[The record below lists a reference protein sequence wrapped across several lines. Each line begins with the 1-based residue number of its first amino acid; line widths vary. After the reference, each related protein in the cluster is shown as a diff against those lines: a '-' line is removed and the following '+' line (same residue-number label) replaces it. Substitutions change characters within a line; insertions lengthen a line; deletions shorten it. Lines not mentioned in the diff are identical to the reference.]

1 MLTKARVCVQ
11 QLLERRAGILSSLCR
26 LPILFALSAPICLL
40 NVLQNAL
47 WRFLILQVGGKGISD
62 GMEERVSVFVR
73 GLLEKAEALGYST
86 HVAFFDQNYKADDK

>member
-1 MLTKARVCVQ
+1 MRATITREKGGYLIITVSSPYPVCS
-11 QLLERRAGILSSLCR
+11 ERAILSIECT
-26 LPILFALSAPICLL
+26 
-40 NVLQNAL
+40 LQNAV
-47 WRFLILQVGGKGISD
+47 WRFLFLQVGGKGISD